1 MIKKIPFILRGNEG
15 AALVIALLIMAVL
28 SIIGVSATMTSSI
41 ETKISGNHKF
51 SKQAFYTAE
60 GGWPAAMGWL
70 DGQSVPFLDNR
81 EVNDVALGTETYSY
95 ILNYQDPPKRIAGYS
110 IEYKDF
116 WYEIDCTGSGPADTQ
131 SEIEVTVSRAYKVGY

>member
-1 MIKKIPFILRGNEG
+1 MIKKIPFIVRGNEG
-15 AALVIALLIMAVL
+15 AVLVVALLIMAVL

-51 SKQAFYTAE
+51 GKLAFYTAE
-60 GGWPAAMGWL
+60 AGWPAAMGWL
-70 DGQSVPFLDNR
+70 DGQPVPFLGNL
-81 EVNDVALGTETYSY
+81 EVNDVALGTNAYGYT
-95 ILNYQDPPKRIAGYS
+95 LNYQGPPRRIVGYS

-116 WYEIDCTGSGPADTQ
+116 DYEIDCTGSGPADTQ